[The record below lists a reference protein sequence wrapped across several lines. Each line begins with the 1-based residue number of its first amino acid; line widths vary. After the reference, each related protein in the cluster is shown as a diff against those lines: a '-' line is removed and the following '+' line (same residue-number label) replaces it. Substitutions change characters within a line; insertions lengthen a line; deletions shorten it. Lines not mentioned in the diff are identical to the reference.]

1 MFGGLEGKIVR
12 IETHTLMIQPGRI
25 LIVDDE
31 PSLLKMMSVYLRRL
45 GYDVATAISS
55 EEGVAAMKAQDGGF
69 AVVVLDATM
78 AGPTLEELAGQML
91 QLAPKL
97 CVIAASGYPVDTSML
112 EKAAPGRVMFLHK
125 PFAPESL
132 ANAVRRMIGTEEAV

>member
-1 MFGGLEGKIVR
+1 
-12 IETHTLMIQPGRI
+12 MIQPGKI

-31 PSLLKMMSVYLRRL
+31 PSLMKMMSVYLRRL
-45 GYDVATAISS
+45 GYEVFTAISA
-55 EEGVAAMKAQDGGF
+55 EEGVAAMKAHSGGF

-91 QLAPKL
+91 EVAPKL

-112 EKAAPGRVMFLHK
+112 EQAAPGRVAFLHK

-132 ANAVRRMIGTEEAV
+132 AKVVRRMIGTEEAV